1 VTDKEQSKQ
10 NECPDRD
17 EFEGE
22 GPVMLA
28 LSTFR
33 RSEEAEDKAIE
44 LMGDGGRL
52 IIVYVADVDVA
63 RYLLGSDVGVFE
75 DLKEKTERELLEE
88 HVQRGERAEK
98 RLVDRAHERGADN
111 VESRVDI
118 GHFANEVLKDVEKYK
133 PKVIVTTHSNRPWWV
148 RKLFGSH
155 VDILRQ
161 KTGCPVIEV

>member
-1 VTDKEQSKQ
+1 MTDKDVHDTDTEEQYES
-10 NECPDRD
+10 D
-17 EFEGE
+17 
-22 GPVMLA
+22 GPVLLA

-52 IIVYVADVDVA
+52 IIIYVADVDVA
-63 RYLLGSDVGVFE
+63 RHLVGSDVGVF
-75 DLKEKTERELLEE
+75 DGLREKTERELMKE
-88 HVQRGERAEK
+88 HMDRGMEAEK
-98 RLVDRAHERGADN
+98 RLVERAHRMGADN
-111 VESRVDI
+111 VESRVQI

-133 PKVIVTTHSNRPWWV
+133 PKVIVTTRSSRPAWV

-155 VDILRQ
+155 VDIIHE

>member
-1 VTDKEQSKQ
+1 MTDNDTKDAAAEQPEQ
-10 NECPDRD
+10 
-17 EFEGE
+17 FEGD

-63 RYLLGSDVGVFE
+63 RRLVGSDVGVFE
-75 DLKEKTERELLEE
+75 GLKEMTERELMKEYME
-88 HVQRGERAEK
+88 RGMKAEK
-98 RLVDRAHERGADN
+98 RLVERAHRMGAVN
-111 VESRVDI
+111 VQSRVEI

-133 PKVIVTTHSNRPWWV
+133 PKVIVTTRSSRPAWV

-155 VDILRQ
+155 VDVIHK
-161 KTGCPVIEV
+161 KTGCPVIEA